1 MENKDILNYGKI
13 RLSYANVGSDEDP
26 YNLAF
31 KYTPASTYFLQYL
44 GNVNT
49 FPHMGL
55 VGFTGPRVLPNEN
68 LKPQNQSS
76 FEVGADLRFLVE
88 RFVWI

>member
-49 FPHMGL
+49 FPHGT
-55 VGFTGPRVLPNEN
+55 GWFYGPRVLPNEN

>member
-1 MENKDILNYGKI
+1 MRMWVVTKI
-13 RLSYANVGSDEDP
+13 RTIWHLNILQLV
-26 YNLAF
+26 L
-31 KYTPASTYFLQYL
+31 TFLQYL

-76 FEVGADLRFLVE
+76 FEVGA
-88 RFVWI
+88 